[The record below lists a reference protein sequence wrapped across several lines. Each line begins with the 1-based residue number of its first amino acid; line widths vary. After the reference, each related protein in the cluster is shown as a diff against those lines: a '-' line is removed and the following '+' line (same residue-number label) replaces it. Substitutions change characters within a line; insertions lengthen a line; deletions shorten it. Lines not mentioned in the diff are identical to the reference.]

1 MRLIRPTLFMRPSA
15 LGWYD
20 LVFPHSYRKN
30 DWKGG
35 GVPGWG
41 DVRTVGDRGSGG
53 ALLDIGSTLLK
64 VEETRPSTPGR
75 ASSR

>member
-41 DVRTVGDRGSGG
+41 DVRTIDDRTQVG
-53 ALLDIGSTLLK
+53 ALLDNGSTPLRVGKAL
-64 VEETRPSTPGR
+64 SFTPGR